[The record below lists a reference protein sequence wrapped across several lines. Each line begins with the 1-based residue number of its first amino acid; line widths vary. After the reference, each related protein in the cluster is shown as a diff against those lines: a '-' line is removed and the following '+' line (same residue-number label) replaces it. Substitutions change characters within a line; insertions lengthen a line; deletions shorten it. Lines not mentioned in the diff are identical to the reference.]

1 MNVQVESAIW
11 YTKSTLLLVSLVW
24 LIFMLR
30 HIQVQNIDPYK
41 DYEQF
46 DIRDNRNHGLV
57 YMKKMSEII
66 DPSEPL

>member
-1 MNVQVESAIW
+1 MESVIW

-30 HIQVQNIDPYK
+30 HVQVQNINHYR

-57 YMKKMSEII
+57 YMKKMTEMIGSSERF
-66 DPSEPL
+66 